1 MALPQPDE
9 RVRDA
14 AAVLR
19 LRLPREAE
27 GLLDEALAP
36 DRLLARVGDAVFFAE
51 VFFAAVF
58 FAAAGLLAV
67 DFFAAADLLAV
78 DVPAVVLLAV
88 DLLAVDLP
96 AVDLAAAFFAPPLRF
111 AAAAFVPPALAVPA
125 FAVPALDV
133 PAFAVPA
140 LDVPDFAVPAP
151 VVVFRAGVRPDFV
164 SAAPRVSPAAPPALP
179 FRSCPR
185 GCVSQATA
193 APVAA
198 TGHSTSPATPSTPA
212 PV

>member
-88 DLLAVDLP
+88 DLP
-96 AVDLAAAFFAPPLRF
+96 AVDLAAAFLAPPLRF
-111 AAAAFVPPALAVPA
+111 AAAAFVPPALAVPDFA
-125 FAVPALDV
+125 VPDFAVPALDV

-140 LDVPDFAVPAP
+140 PA
-151 VVVFRAGVRPDFV
+151 VVFRAGVRPDFV